1 MELVKGEIKNNR
13 LFGTLNKITM
23 PLWYILIN
31 LWIGDF
37 MTFGE
42 NIKNLRIKN
51 NLTQKELA
59 EKLNLSRPTI
69 GRYESDERFPD
80 RETIID
86 LAELFDV
93 SIDEMFGREN
103 YINKKVFKEE
113 EKFFKVNKI
122 DKILCKKEI
131 DEEYL
136 NDEEFLEDIIEFGYK
151 AAIKIKLY
159 KEINKK

>member
-1 MELVKGEIKNNR
+1 
-13 LFGTLNKITM
+13 
-23 PLWYILIN
+23 
-31 LWIGDF
+31 

-80 RETIID
+80 KETIID

-93 SIDEMFGREN
+93 SIDEMFGRKN
-103 YINKKVFKEE
+103 YRNKKVFIEE
-113 EKFFKVNKI
+113 ENSFKVNKI
-122 DKILCKKEI
+122 DKILCEKEI
-131 DEEYL
+131 DKNYL
-136 NDEEFLEDIIEFGYK
+136 NDEEFVEDLIEFGYK
-151 AAIKIKLY
+151 AAIKIKLC
-159 KEINKK
+159 KEKQ

>member
-1 MELVKGEIKNNR
+1 
-13 LFGTLNKITM
+13 
-23 PLWYILIN
+23 
-31 LWIGDF
+31 

-80 RETIID
+80 KETIID

-93 SIDEMFGREN
+93 SIDEIFGR
-103 YINKKVFKEE
+103 KKHRNRDVFIEE
-113 EKFFKVNKI
+113 ENSFKGNKI
-122 DKILCKKEI
+122 DKILCEKEI
-131 DEEYL
+131 DKNYL
-136 NDEEFLEDIIEFGYK
+136 NDEEFVEDLIEFGYK
-151 AAIKIKLY
+151 AAIKIKLC
-159 KEINKK
+159 KEK

>member
-1 MELVKGEIKNNR
+1 
-13 LFGTLNKITM
+13 
-23 PLWYILIN
+23 
-31 LWIGDF
+31 

-113 EKFFKVNKI
+113 EKF
-122 DKILCKKEI
+122 LR
-131 DEEYL
+131 
-136 NDEEFLEDIIEFGYK
+136 
-151 AAIKIKLY
+151 
-159 KEINKK
+159 

>member
-1 MELVKGEIKNNR
+1 
-13 LFGTLNKITM
+13 
-23 PLWYILIN
+23 
-31 LWIGDF
+31 

-80 RETIID
+80 KETIID

-93 SIDEMFGREN
+93 SIDEIFGREN
-103 YINKKVFKEE
+103 YRNKKALTEE
-113 EKFFKVNKI
+113 NSFKVNKI

-131 DEEYL
+131 DKDYL
-136 NDEEFLEDIIEFGYK
+136 NDEEFVEDLIEFGYK

-159 KEINKK
+159 KEKQ

>member
-1 MELVKGEIKNNR
+1 
-13 LFGTLNKITM
+13 
-23 PLWYILIN
+23 
-31 LWIGDF
+31 

-80 RETIID
+80 KETIID

-93 SIDEMFGREN
+93 SIDEIFGR
-103 YINKKVFKEE
+103 KKHRNRDVFIEE
-113 EKFFKVNKI
+113 ENSFKVNKI
-122 DKILCKKEI
+122 DKILCEKEI
-131 DEEYL
+131 DKNYL
-136 NDEEFLEDIIEFGYK
+136 NDEEFVEDLIEFGYK
-151 AAIKIKLY
+151 AAIKIKLC
-159 KEINKK
+159 KEK

>member
-1 MELVKGEIKNNR
+1 
-13 LFGTLNKITM
+13 
-23 PLWYILIN
+23 
-31 LWIGDF
+31 

-80 RETIID
+80 KETIID

-93 SIDEMFGREN
+93 SIDEIFGRKK
-103 YINKKVFKEE
+103 YRNKSVFIEE
-113 EKFFKVNKI
+113 ENSFKVNKI

-131 DEEYL
+131 DKKYL
-136 NDEEFLEDIIEFGYK
+136 NDEEFVEDLIEFGYK

-159 KEINKK
+159 KEKQ